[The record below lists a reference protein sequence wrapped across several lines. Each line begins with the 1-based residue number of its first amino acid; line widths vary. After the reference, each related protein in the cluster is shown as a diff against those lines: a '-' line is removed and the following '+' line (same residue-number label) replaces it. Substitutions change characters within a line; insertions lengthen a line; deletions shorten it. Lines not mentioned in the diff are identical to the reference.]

1 MKFLFALL
9 LPLMLVGSPAKA
21 DDAKTIAQRLDDSW
35 IAAYN
40 KDDAAGVAALY
51 ASDAALL
58 PQGTAQPI
66 IGASKIREFLD
77 GFMKQKVSNL
87 VLPVTEARMLDAKT
101 IWQVGT
107 WSADAGDQHLVGT
120 YMSVI
125 VQDGSNW
132 KYVADTWN
140 MMPPPPAKEA
150 TK

>member
-1 MKFLFALL
+1 MTKLQMKFVFALL
-9 LPLMLVGSPAKA
+9 LPLMLLGSPAKA

-58 PQGTAQPI
+58 PQGTAQPV

-87 VLPVTEARMLDAKT
+87 RGRSLHRVDGTAGGGHSCSGFFDWRTSEAR
-101 IWQVGT
+101 QV
-107 WSADAGDQHLVGT
+107 A
-120 YMSVI
+120 VI
-125 VQDGSNW
+125 RHTAYQL
-132 KYVADTWN
+132 
-140 MMPPPPAKEA
+140 
-150 TK
+150 

>member
-1 MKFLFALL
+1 MKFLLALL
-9 LPLMLVGSPAKA
+9 LPVLWLGSPAKA
-21 DDAKTIAQRLDDSW
+21 DDAKTIAQRVDDSW

-87 VLPVTEARMLDAKT
+87 VLPVTEARMLDARDLASRTEVEICDRCHSLK
-101 IWQVGT
+101 QKLLL
-107 WSADAGDQHLVGT
+107 SSL
-120 YMSVI
+120 
-125 VQDGSNW
+125 W
-132 KYVADTWN
+132 KW
-140 MMPPPPAKEA
+140 
-150 TK
+150 

>member
-1 MKFLFALL
+1 MPGKTT
-9 LPLMLVGSPAKA
+9 AKA

-87 VLPVTEARMLDAKT
+87 VLPVTEARWREQLKMVASTALCRP
-101 IWQVGT
+101 
-107 WSADAGDQHLVGT
+107 WSRVTTHASWEEAMTKLQSALPPRPLRGVAGPVDQ
-120 YMSVI
+120 
-125 VQDGSNW
+125 
-132 KYVADTWN
+132 
-140 MMPPPPAKEA
+140 
-150 TK
+150 